1 MAIMQVPLGLS
12 THTNR
17 SYVLT
22 SHALFN
28 QVASP
33 PEGPEGGGGA
43 APYSVQHVR
52 PKRCMSPQTNALPT
66 AAWKLT
72 KSLAKTIARSSPAHR
87 PLIAH

>member
-33 PEGPEGGGGA
+33 PEGPEGGGGRGTLLRPA
-43 APYSVQHVR
+43 CAPKALHER
-52 PKRCMSPQTNALPT
+52 TN
-66 AAWKLT
+66 
-72 KSLAKTIARSSPAHR
+72 
-87 PLIAH
+87 